1 MKMRSEHWHIK
12 KKTFLVG
19 ERGYE
24 KKRKTEEEKEKLQNE
39 GRIKAKRAR

>member
-1 MKMRSEHWHIK
+1 MKMRSEHWHK

-24 KKRKTEEEKEKLQNE
+24 KKRKTEKEKEKMQKE
-39 GRIKAKRAR
+39 EE